1 MFAKL
6 ATVIVVLG
14 AMFGALLV
22 NRQQRIDA
30 AAEISRIHFR
40 MLRHDRARTA
50 MQAQV
55 AAAVRPDRLRAK
67 LAEASPTR
75 GDDGQAG
82 GFKPIPFRSKP
93 ERATDEALGPL
104 EQLASEDEQRDAARE
119 LGG

>member
-1 MFAKL
+1 
-6 ATVIVVLG
+6 
-14 AMFGALLV
+14 
-22 NRQQRIDA
+22 
-30 AAEISRIHFR
+30 
-40 MLRHDRARTA
+40 

-67 LAEASPTR
+67 LADFSPSGR
-75 GDDGQAG
+75 DDEGKTG

-104 EQLASEDEQRDAARE
+104 ERLATEDEQRDAARE